1 MDMERQPKFLKDY
14 SDLEKGAYIGAISS
28 IATAD
33 KEAGEEEMVYLMA
46 LSDAAGLTEEQKELV
61 LRAAKEL
68 SGEELNR
75 CLDILRG
82 SELKFSLVA
91 DLISFAESDRNLTPE
106 EKENIERIADQL
118 EINQQQ
124 FNLLDHFVKRT
135 NSLQPP
141 PEKISSPGFLS
152 ALGLDQK
159 FKGAGMNLKS
169 LTKGLLGFA
178 GPMILASMVRR
189 RLGRQATRNFNI
201 PIGGNSFGSIISM
214 LNGGQGFSGVGKF
227 LRRFIRQES

>member
-1 MDMERQPKFLKDY
+1 MEKQPKFLKEY
-14 SDLEKGAYIGAISS
+14 GDLEKGAYIGAIAS

-33 KEAGEEEMVYLMA
+33 KEASEEEMVYLIA
-46 LSDAAGLTEEQKELV
+46 LADSAGLSEEQKAV
-61 LRAAKEL
+61 VQKAAKEM
-68 SGEELNR
+68 SGEELAR
-75 CLDILRG
+75 SLEILKSSDLR
-82 SELKFSLVA
+82 FSLFA

-106 EKENIERIADQL
+106 EKENIEKIAEQVD
-118 EINQQQ
+118 ITPQQ
-124 FNLLDHFVKRT
+124 FALLDQFVKRT

-159 FKGAGMNLKS
+159 FKSSGMNLKA

-189 RLGRQATRNFNI
+189 RLGRQATRNMNL
-201 PIGGNSFGSIISM
+201 PAGNSFGSIISA
-214 LNGGQGFSGVGKF
+214 LNSGQGFSGVGNF
-227 LRRFIRQES
+227 LRKFIKQES

>member
-1 MDMERQPKFLKDY
+1 MDKQPKFLKEY
-14 SDLEKGAYIGAISS
+14 SDEEKGAYIGAISS

-33 KEAGEEEMVYLMA
+33 KQASEEEMVYLTA
-46 LSDAAGLTEEQKELV
+46 LSDAAGLSEEQKEYV
-61 LRAAKEL
+61 LKAAKNEN
-68 SGEELNR
+68 GEDLAR
-75 CLDILRG
+75 SLDILRG
-82 SELKFSLVA
+82 SDLKYSLVA

-124 FNLLDHFVKRT
+124 FALLDHFVKRT
-135 NSLQPP
+135 NTLQPP

-159 FKGAGMNLKS
+159 FKASGMNLKTM
-169 LTKGLLGFA
+169 TKGLLGFA

-189 RLGRQATRNFNI
+189 RLGRQAIKNFNL
-201 PIGGNSFGSIISM
+201 PLGGSSFGSIISM
-214 LNGGQGFSGVGKF
+214 LTGGKGFSGVGKY
-227 LRRFIRQES
+227 LRKFTRQDQI

>member
-1 MDMERQPKFLKDY
+1 MDKQPKFLKEY

-33 KEAGEEEMVYLMA
+33 KEASEEEMVYLIA
-46 LSDAAGLTEEQKELV
+46 LADSAGLSEEQKEIV
-61 LRAAKEL
+61 LKAAKDMT
-68 SGEELNR
+68 GEELIR
-75 CLDILRG
+75 ALEILKTTD
-82 SELKFSLVA
+82 LKYSLIA

-106 EKENIERIADQL
+106 EKDNIEKIAEQL
-118 EINQQQ
+118 DINPQQ
-124 FNLLDHFVKRT
+124 FTLLDQFVKRT
-135 NSLQPP
+135 NTLQPP

-159 FKGAGMNLKS
+159 FKNSGMNLKS

-189 RLGRQATRNFNI
+189 RLGRQATRNFNL
-201 PIGGNSFGSIISM
+201 PVGNSFGSIIGTLS
-214 LNGGQGFSGVGKF
+214 GGQGFSGVGKF
-227 LRRFIRQES
+227 LRKFIRQES

>member
-1 MDMERQPKFLKDY
+1 MDKQPKFLKEY
-14 SDLEKGAYIGAISS
+14 SDLEKGAYISAISS

-33 KEAGEEEMVYLMA
+33 KEASEEEMVYLTA
-46 LSDAAGLTEEQKELV
+46 LADSVGLSEEQKEIV
-61 LRAAKEL
+61 LRAAKDM
-68 SGEELNR
+68 SGEELVSA
-75 CLDILRG
+75 LDILKTTDLRYA
-82 SELKFSLVA
+82 LIA

-106 EKENIERIADQL
+106 EKDNIEKIAEQL
-118 EINQQQ
+118 DITQQQ
-124 FNLLDHFVKRT
+124 FSLLDQFVKRT

-159 FKGAGMNLKS
+159 FRSTGMNLKA

-189 RLGRQATRNFNI
+189 RLGRQATRNFNM
-201 PIGGNSFGSIISM
+201 PIGNSFGSIISM
-214 LNGGQGFSGVGKF
+214 LSGGQGFSGVGKF
-227 LRRFIRQES
+227 LRKFIKQES

>member
-1 MDMERQPKFLKDY
+1 MEKQPKFLKEY
-14 SDLEKGAYIGAISS
+14 SELEKGAYIGAIAS

-33 KEAGEEEMVYLMA
+33 KEASEEELVYLIA
-46 LSDAAGLTEEQKELV
+46 LADSAGLSEEQKEVV
-61 LRAAKEL
+61 LKAAKDM
-68 SGEELNR
+68 SGEELVSS
-75 CLDILRG
+75 LEILKSSDLRY
-82 SELKFSLVA
+82 SLIA

-106 EKENIERIADQL
+106 EKDNIEKIAEQL
-118 EINQQQ
+118 DINSQQ
-124 FNLLDHFVKRT
+124 FTLLDQFVKRT

-159 FKGAGMNLKS
+159 FRNSGMNLKS

-189 RLGRQATRNFNI
+189 RLGRQATRNFNL
-201 PIGGNSFGSIISM
+201 PIGGSFGSIIAM
-214 LNGGQGFSGVGKF
+214 LSGGQGFSGVGKF
-227 LRRFIRQES
+227 LRKFIKQES